1 MWKALLSS
9 QVSAVLMISLWL
21 VYIGM
26 SGTDG
31 SPMDHRW
38 DFHRE
43 FIGKNITFENMGNVK
58 CIWNYYKSDFDHGN
72 ITLSY
77 YQKFVSDIFQIL
89 LMGTSHDIS
98 DWIKH
103 WCRVMFFEK
112 IPARFLWFPPIT
124 LRSVF
129 VLLGFH
135 VATISIGKFGLGL
148 GIGISW
154 GQDMTKFP
162 EIPS

>member
-1 MWKALLSS
+1 MNIVVHRVSAQIHHQVKPLFTHDSPQNYSHTFRTIPRQLSS

-31 SPMDHRW
+31 SPMDLLW
-38 DFHRE
+38 DFQRE

-77 YQKFVSDIFQIL
+77 YQKFVSETFQII
-89 LMGTSHDIS
+89 LMGT
-98 DWIKH
+98 
-103 WCRVMFFEK
+103 
-112 IPARFLWFPPIT
+112 L
-124 LRSVF
+124 LYLLSV
-129 VLLGFH
+129 
-135 VATISIGKFGLGL
+135 IG
-148 GIGISW
+148 
-154 GQDMTKFP
+154 
-162 EIPS
+162 